1 MKSHFYN
8 ILEEFI
14 TISLSKFFL
23 KVLGTIQEINKEL
36 LEEFLKKSPH
46 SKYKFNRMRPPKTKL
61 SV

>member
-36 LEEFLKKSPH
+36 IEEFL
-46 SKYKFNRMRPPKTKL
+46 KYKFNRMRPPKTKL